1 MAVIAVTSGMGT
13 GVKYVAEH
21 VARHL
26 GLELVHRE
34 IGEAGR
40 AVAPDT
46 HHTVHES
53 QRSRCWAGRPSPLVN
68 HHTVHE
74 SQRSRWDAGL
84 AWLNAAGDMG
94 GLDELE
100 SVCRLAQRGNVLI
113 CGVTPLHFL
122 SDLTEVIKVRVRT
135 TMALRVRRIMACMGT
150 DQPDMAL
157 AKILLGD
164 QRQSD
169 ALRRMF
175 KIDDAE
181 NPDLYDLV
189 IDTGREPAENCALQI
204 VKWAARP
211 RENAARTRWAKL
223 DTMLDQIRSLRSHP
237 MQETQDGN
245 TGSCTRSP

>member
-1 MAVIAVTSGMGT
+1 MAVIALTSGMGT

-21 VARHL
+21 VARRL
-26 GLELVHRE
+26 GLNLVHRE

-40 AVAPDT
+40 EAAPSAN
-46 HHTVHES
+46 HTIHES
-53 QRSRCWAGRPSPLVN
+53 
-68 HHTVHE
+68 HH
-74 SQRSRWDAGL
+74 SRWDAGL
-84 AWLNAAGDMG
+84 AWLNAAHNGS

-100 SVCRLAQRGNVLI
+100 DLCRLAQRGNVLI
-113 CGVTPLHFL
+113 CGATPLHFF
-122 SDLTEVIKVRVRT
+122 SEVTEVIKVRVRT

-150 DQPDMAL
+150 DEPDLAL

-181 NPDLYDLV
+181 NPDLYDLI

-204 VKWAARP
+204 VKLATRP
-211 RENAARTRWAKL
+211 SENAARTRWLKL
-223 DTMLDQIRSLRSHP
+223 DAMVDQIRVIRAPP
-237 MQETQDGN
+237 MKETMDGN
-245 TGSCTRSP
+245 TGSTTHSS

>member
-21 VARHL
+21 VARRL

-34 IGEAGR
+34 IGESGH
-40 AVAPDT
+40 AVAPNT
-46 HHTVHES
+46 
-53 QRSRCWAGRPSPLVN
+53 QRTL
-68 HHTVHE
+68 HE

-84 AWLNAAGDMG
+84 AWLNAAGDMD

-113 CGVTPLHFL
+113 CGATPLHFL

-211 RENAARTRWAKL
+211 SENAARTRWATL
-223 DTMLDQIRSLRSHP
+223 ETMLDQIRSLRSHP
-237 MQETQDGN
+237 MKETRDVN
-245 TGSCTRSP
+245 TGSSTRSP

>member
-21 VARHL
+21 VARRL

-40 AVAPDT
+40 AVVPNT
-46 HHTVHES
+46 HHT
-53 QRSRCWAGRPSPLVN
+53 L
-68 HHTVHE
+68 HE

-84 AWLNAAGDMG
+84 DWLNAARDMV

-113 CGVTPLHFL
+113 CGATPLHFL

-157 AKILLGD
+157 GKYCSATNVS
-164 QRQSD
+164 R
-169 ALRRMF
+169 
-175 KIDDAE
+175 
-181 NPDLYDLV
+181 
-189 IDTGREPAENCALQI
+189 THCA
-204 VKWAARP
+204 AC
-211 RENAARTRWAKL
+211 
-223 DTMLDQIRSLRSHP
+223 LRS
-237 MQETQDGN
+237 T
-245 TGSCTRSP
+245 TRRIEISTI